1 MSNSESGYVEFPG
14 TKIYYEVEGG
24 GPDLT
29 LIHAGV
35 AHLRM
40 WDEQVAAWRDRFRII
55 RYDTRGWGRTLTEDV
70 PYSNADDLLHV
81 LDHVGSKRTHLIGAS
96 RGGSIALDF
105 TLEHP
110 DRVSSLTLVAAGL
123 GGFEADDP
131 RLAEAGKEEERLWE
145 ARDWEGLV
153 ELETQVWT
161 DGLGQPRDRVDPDVR
176 RRMVQWNLESYRAEQ
191 EADQVRR
198 LDPPAVGRLAEVKV
212 PTLVMWGTL
221 DTLDTIAAGERM
233 ASAIHG
239 ARRQVF
245 EGVAHMVNLERPAE
259 FNELVPDFVLQAEA
273 KGAAQNR

>member
-1 MSNSESGYVEFPG
+1 MSEGGSMSQVDAGFVEFPG
-14 TKIYYEVEGG
+14 TRIYYEVEGS

-40 WDEQVAAWRDRFRII
+40 WDEQVAAWRDHFRVI

-70 PYSNADDLLHV
+70 SYSNADDLLHV
-81 LDHVGSKRTHLIGAS
+81 LDHVGSERTHLLGAS

-110 DRVSSLTLVAAGL
+110 DRVRSLVLVAAGL
-123 GGFEADDP
+123 GGFDADDP
-131 RLAEAGKEEERLWE
+131 RLTETWQAEERLWK
-145 ARDWEGLV
+145 ARDWEALV

-161 DGLGQPRDRVDPDVR
+161 DGVGQPPDRVDPDVR
-176 RRMVQWNLESYRAEQ
+176 RRMIEWNLENYRAEQ

-198 LDPPAVGRLAEVKV
+198 TDPPAVGRLAEVKV
-212 PTLVMWGTL
+212 PTLLTWGTL

-233 ASAIHG
+233 AGEISG
-239 ARRQVF
+239 AKKKVF
-245 EGVAHMVNLERPAE
+245 EGVAHMVSLESPAE
-259 FNELVPDFVLQAEA
+259 FNQLVLDFLL
-273 KGAAQNR
+273 AAW